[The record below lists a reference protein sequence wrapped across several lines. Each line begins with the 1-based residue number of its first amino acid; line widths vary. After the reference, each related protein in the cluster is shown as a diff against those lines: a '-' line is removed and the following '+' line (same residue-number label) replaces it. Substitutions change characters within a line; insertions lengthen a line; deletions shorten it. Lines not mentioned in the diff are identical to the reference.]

1 MQKVMTGLRLRCGW
15 SFMLS
20 VARWQLPMFFLERLD
35 GCHGKLVSVG
45 LHVLENVLICISQ
58 SKPVLQ
64 DLMRER
70 GGGVVQCC
78 AILEE
83 HPPNAL

>member
-1 MQKVMTGLRLRCGW
+1 
-15 SFMLS
+15 MLS

-35 GCHGKLVSVG
+35 GCRGKLVSMG

-64 DLMRER
+64 DLSQREKR
-70 GGGVVQCC
+70 VWGVVQFC

-83 HPPNAL
+83 RPPNAL